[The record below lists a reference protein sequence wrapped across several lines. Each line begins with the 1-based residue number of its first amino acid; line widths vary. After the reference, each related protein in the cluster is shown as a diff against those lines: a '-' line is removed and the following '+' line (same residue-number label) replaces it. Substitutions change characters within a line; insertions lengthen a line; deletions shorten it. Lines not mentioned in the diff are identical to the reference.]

1 MGTMRKIK
9 DVKDALGLFEEAA
22 IKQGEAIGEG
32 NSKVANRNYDKI
44 AEVAKF
50 LRANKC
56 IKELSVFYEH
66 SNVSVRLFAA
76 AYLLP
81 VDEERSIKVLDEI
94 VKMKVLGS
102 LDAKMTIQEWKN
114 GNLRNYYTL

>member
-1 MGTMRKIK
+1 MRKIK

-22 IKQGEAIGEG
+22 IKQGEAIDEG
-32 NSKVANRNYDKI
+32 NSKAANRNYDKI

-81 VDEERSIKVLDEI
+81 VDEKRSLEVLYEI
-94 VKMKVLGS
+94 SQMRGIES
-102 LDAKMTIQEWKN
+102 HNAKMTIQEWKN